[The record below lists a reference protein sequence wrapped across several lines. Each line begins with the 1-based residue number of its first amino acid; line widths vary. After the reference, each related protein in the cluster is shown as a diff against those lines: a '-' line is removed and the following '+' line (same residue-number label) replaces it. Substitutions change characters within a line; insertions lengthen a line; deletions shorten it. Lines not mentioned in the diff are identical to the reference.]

1 MAGHASPAA
10 MALSAA
16 LSEGHNLT
24 LLREGARLQIRAA
37 LDAESGTVARAARR
51 LGVSRR
57 ALTAWLTEHPDIRPA
72 EQSTEG

>member
-16 LSEGHNLT
+16 LAKGHSLT
-24 LLREGARLQIRAA
+24 LLREGARQEVRAA
-37 LDAESGTVARAARR
+37 LEIEGSVVGAARR

-57 ALTAWLTEHPDIRPA
+57 ALTAWLYDNPEIRPA
-72 EQSTEG
+72 GKSDTG